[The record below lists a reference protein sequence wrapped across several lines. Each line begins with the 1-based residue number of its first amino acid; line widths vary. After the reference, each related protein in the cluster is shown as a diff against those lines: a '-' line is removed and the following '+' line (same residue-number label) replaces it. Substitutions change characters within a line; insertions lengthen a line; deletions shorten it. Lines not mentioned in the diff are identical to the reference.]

1 MNPSSLAQTQCLRHK
16 RSVTALLVA
25 SVCLLTTTL
34 LTRALP
40 AHGGQYRGPTNGGV
54 PGNPQFPGGS
64 GNPGLVPGGP
74 LTGGSASLDV
84 ANWRVWWGLN
94 SDRYVRPKSAS
105 KVTDIQRSQ
114 HVLPSLKAALDATD
128 NPDINSA
135 CLIALGKAAIQHPE
149 FDVLEVLRT
158 RLKRANLEVREAA
171 VLAMGLTGRSDVFDD
186 LDGIMRNTKAGRKL
200 VGRDSVEDRART
212 FAAYSLGMLANRSTS
227 TVLKTQV
234 LGSFVAMLEDKSIK
248 DRDLLT
254 GVLNGMRLLGP
265 NKDKRL
271 LWQATGAIEAHQQRR
286 MRDKASAVQSHGLTA
301 LAALLGRG
309 NSSAHERAKELMAD
323 VLKSRSQET
332 TTYIS
337 AIIAL
342 GEIVSPDDKVPMDAL
357 LRAVSRPSD
366 SLMPKFGMIAFG
378 KIGGK
383 VCREQLERAF
393 KRGKRDVRPWAAIG
407 LGLLA
412 FHEDDVIASPT
423 AGTAARPAKGAL
435 AASIGK
441 FLHKEFNGEKKE
453 MQAAIAIALGLASYK
468 VAAPDLR
475 KLATKYMSNE
485 PLAGPLCLGLAMM
498 KDTPSIPLLLDGMQR
513 VDRPVLFGQ
522 AALAL
527 SRLDRTDASAKA
539 VATLQAMTRIH
550 PMFLRQLAAAA
561 QAIGHLRNPK
571 DIDSLAAIVGDTKR
585 SKRDIWQ
592 VAFAAAALG
601 SVADHDPVG
610 FGTRIAHGM
619 NYTARV
625 QTISNGRNGILDIF

>member
-1 MNPSSLAQTQCLRHK
+1 MNPSSLVQTQCLRHK
-16 RSVTALLVA
+16 RPVGALLVA
-25 SVCLLTTTL
+25 AVCLLTTTL

-40 AHGGQYRGPTNGGV
+40 AHGGQYRGPTTGGV
-54 PGNPQFPGGS
+54 PGT
-64 GNPGLVPGGP
+64 PGLVPGGP
-74 LTGGSASLDV
+74 LTGGSASLDI
-84 ANWRVWWGLN
+84 ASWRVWWGLN
-94 SDRYVRPKSAS
+94 SDRYVRTKSVS

-114 HVLPSLKAALDATD
+114 RVLPSLKAALDATD

-186 LDGIMRNTKAGRKL
+186 LDAIMRNTKAGRKL
-200 VGRDSVEDRART
+200 VDRDKVEDRART

-271 LWQATGAIEAHQQRR
+271 LWRATGAIETHQQRR
-286 MRDKASAVQSHGLTA
+286 LRDKASAVQSHGLTA
-301 LAALLGRG
+301 LAALLGPG
-309 NSSAHERAKELMAD
+309 DSSAHERAKELMAN
-323 VLKSRSQET
+323 VLTSRSQET

-342 GEIVSPDDKVPMDAL
+342 GEIVSPGDKIQMDAL

-383 VCREQLERAF
+383 VCREQLERTF

-412 FHEDDVIASPT
+412 YHEQDVIAANPGT
-423 AGTAARPAKGAL
+423 GTAARTTKGAL

-441 FLHKEFNGEKKE
+441 FLHKEFAGEKKE

-498 KDTPSIPLLLDGMQR
+498 EDTASIPLVLDGMQR
-513 VDRPVLFGQ
+513 IDRPVLFGQ

-527 SRLDRTDASAKA
+527 SRLDRPDASAKA
-539 VATLQAMTRIH
+539 VATLQAMTRVH
-550 PMFLRQLAAAA
+550 PMFLRQLAASA

-571 DIDSLAAIVGDTKR
+571 DINSLAAIVGNTKR

-601 SVADHDPVG
+601 SVADRDPIG
-610 FGTRIAHGM
+610 FGTRIAYGM

>member
-1 MNPSSLAQTQCLRHK
+1 MNPSPQAQTECLRHK
-16 RSVTALLVA
+16 RPLAVLAIA
-25 SVCLLTTTL
+25 AVCLLTTTL
-34 LTRALP
+34 LTRPLP
-40 AHGGQYRGPTNGGV
+40 AHGGQYRGPTNGSTTGT
-54 PGNPQFPGGS
+54 PQFPGGS
-64 GNPGLVPGGP
+64 GMVAGGP

-84 ANWRVWWGLN
+84 ASWRVWWGLN
-94 SDRYVRPKSAS
+94 SDRYVRPNSDS
-105 KVTDIQRSQ
+105 LVTNIQRSQ
-114 HVLPSLKAALDATD
+114 RVLPSLKAALDASN

-135 CLIALGKAAIQHPE
+135 CLIALGKTAIQHPE

-158 RLKRANLEVREAA
+158 RLKRSNLEVREAA
-171 VLAMGLTGRSDVFDD
+171 ILAMGLTGRSDVFDD
-186 LDGIMRNTKAGRKL
+186 LDGIMRNTKLGRKL
-200 VGRDSVEDRART
+200 VGRDKVEDRART

-248 DRDLLT
+248 DRDVLT

-271 LWQATGAIEAHQQRR
+271 LWRATGAIETHQQRR
-286 MRDKASAVQSHGLTA
+286 MRDKAGAVQSHGLTA
-301 LAALLGRG
+301 LAGLLGRG
-309 NSSAHERAKELMAD
+309 DSSAHERAKELMAN
-323 VLKSRSQET
+323 VLKSRSQEA

-342 GEIVSPDDKVPMDAL
+342 GEIISPDDKPQMDAL

-383 VCREQLERAF
+383 VCRDQLERAF
-393 KRGKRDVRPWAAIG
+393 KRGKRDVRPWATIG

-412 FHEDDVIASPT
+412 YHEKDAAAANPPK
-423 AGTAARPAKGAL
+423 GTAARKKGAL

-441 FLHKEFNGEKKE
+441 FLHKEFQGEKKE
-453 MQAAIAIALGLASYK
+453 MQAAIAIALGLANYK
-468 VAAPDLR
+468 LAAPDLR
-475 KLATKYMSNE
+475 KLATKYISNE

-498 KDTPSIPLLLDGMQR
+498 EDTPSIPLVFDGMQR
-513 VDRPVLFGQ
+513 LDRPVLFGQ

-527 SRLDRTDASAKA
+527 ARFNRPDASAKA
-539 VATLQAMTRIH
+539 VAALQAMTRIH
-550 PMFLRQLAAAA
+550 PMFVRQLAAAA

-571 DIDSLAAIVGDTKR
+571 DVTSLAAIVGDTKR

-592 VAFAAAALG
+592 IAFAAAALG
-601 SVADHDPVG
+601 SVADRDPIG
-610 FGTRIAHGM
+610 FGARIAHGM